1 MENTHSNTFQI
12 CPKCH
17 IGYDINNI
25 DFFDHIINCDGRPD
39 IITTRF
45 YTKKKF
51 YKDNKPLVNIT
62 IEPSVLERPITR

>member
-1 MENTHSNTFQI
+1 MENKYSNTFQI

-25 DFFDHIINCDGRPD
+25 NLFNHILKCDGRPD

-45 YTKKKF
+45 YTKTKF
-51 YKDNKPLVNIT
+51 YKKNNSPTKI
-62 IEPSVLERPITR
+62 IEPFVSERPITR